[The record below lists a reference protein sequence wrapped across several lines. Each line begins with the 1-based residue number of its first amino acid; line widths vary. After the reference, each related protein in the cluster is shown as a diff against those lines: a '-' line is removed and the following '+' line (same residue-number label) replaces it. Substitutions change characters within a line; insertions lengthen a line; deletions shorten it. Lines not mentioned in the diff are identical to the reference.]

1 MDAISGIAFDDTFA
15 SYRLVELSGDGYG
28 FRQFNHEFSP
38 LFDLCSEAFSDKEY
52 TEGNN
57 KNQ

>member
-1 MDAISGIAFDDTFA
+1 MNASHNTFTP
-15 SYRLVELSGDGYG
+15 YRLVELSCDSYG
-28 FRQFNHEFSP
+28 FRQFNHEIFP
-38 LFDLCSEAFSDKEY
+38 LLDLYSEASLDKEY